1 MKGRL
6 VLARIFVLIL
16 FRPALSISAAN
27 RLSSSESLTI
37 SSNRT
42 LVSPGGAFEL
52 GFFKPS
58 ALPRWYLGIRYTKVS
73 EKSYAWVA
81 NRDNPLSTSIGALE
95 ISGNNLV
102 LLDQF
107 NKTVW
112 STNLTSGDA
121 PVTAEVLPNGNFVL
135 RHSDNDDP
143 SEFLWQSFDF
153 PTDTLLPEMKLGI
166 DHKKERNWF
175 LTEWRAPDDPASG
188 NFTFNL
194 ETQWGLPEFILRM
207 NGWPVARSG
216 PWDGIEFSGIPS
228 MQGSDYMVSN
238 FTDNAYSF
246 RMTNHSIYSILTTR
260 DWMLERVTW
269 TSTSSEWKRSVDFL
283 FTGICDAY
291 SSCGGPNTYC
301 DLNTLPHCNCLRGF
315 VPNND
320 TEWAERDE
328 RIGSSIFGCVRK
340 KQLNC
345 EGDLDFFELNNTKWP
360 DTKTAT
366 VDRGIIDVKKCK
378 ERCLS
383 DCNCTSFAFGKNGL
397 GCVTWTGDL
406 VDIRTYFEGGHALFV
421 KVSANDPD
429 FSSGKKRDQTGKVI
443 GWSIGGVSVMLI
455 LSVILFCFWK
465 RRQKQAKA
473 DAAAPIVGNQV
484 QLNEMVLPR
493 RNIFFSGEDE
503 IEDLELPLIEFEAV
517 VAATEHFSH
526 SNKVG
531 KGGFGVVYKGRLSD
545 GQEIAVKR
553 LSEMS
558 AQGTDEFMN
567 EVRLIA
573 RLQHVNLV
581 RLLGCSVYAG
591 EKILIYEYLENL
603 SLDSHI
609 FDKTRSCMLNW
620 QMRFDIIN
628 GIARGLLYLHQ
639 DSRFRIIHRDLK
651 ASNVLL
657 DKDMVP
663 KISDF
668 GMARIFGRDETEA
681 NTRKVVGT
689 YGYMS
694 PEYAMNGTFSMK
706 SDVFS
711 FGVLL
716 LEIISG
722 KRNKGFCHSDGNL
735 NLLGYVWKQWN
746 ENQRLEIL
754 DTAVDSSSPTF
765 RPREILRCLQ
775 IGLLC
780 VQEHVE
786 DRPMM
791 SSVVL
796 MLGSE
801 AVFIPQPKRPGYC
814 VASGSSL
821 DTRSEDE
828 ACTVNKFTMSII
840 DAR

>member
-1 MKGRL
+1 MKGVQNIYNDAYSVSSLL
-6 VLARIFVLIL
+6 VFFVLIL

-58 ALPRWYLGIRYTKVS
+58 ALPRWYLGIR
-73 EKSYAWVA
+73 
-81 NRDNPLSTSIGALE
+81 
-95 ISGNNLV
+95 
-102 LLDQF
+102 
-107 NKTVW
+107 
-112 STNLTSGDA
+112 
-121 PVTAEVLPNGNFVL
+121 
-135 RHSDNDDP
+135 
-143 SEFLWQSFDF
+143 
-153 PTDTLLPEMKLGI
+153 
-166 DHKKERNWF
+166 
-175 LTEWRAPDDPASG
+175 
-188 NFTFNL
+188 
-194 ETQWGLPEFILRM
+194 
-207 NGWPVARSG
+207 
-216 PWDGIEFSGIPS
+216 
-228 MQGSDYMVSN
+228 
-238 FTDNAYSF
+238 
-246 RMTNHSIYSILTTR
+246 
-260 DWMLERVTW
+260 
-269 TSTSSEWKRSVDFL
+269 
-283 FTGICDAY
+283 
-291 SSCGGPNTYC
+291 
-301 DLNTLPHCNCLRGF
+301 GF
-315 VPNND
+315 VPKND
-320 TEWAERDE
+320 TEWAERGE
-328 RIGSSIFGCVRK
+328 RIGRSIYGCVRRT
-340 KQLNC
+340 QLNC
-345 EGDLDFFELNNTKWP
+345 EEYHGFLQLNNTKWP

-383 DCNCTSFAFGKNGL
+383 DCNCTSFAFGKSGL

-421 KVSANDPD
+421 KVPAADDPD
-429 FSSGKKRDQTGKVI
+429 FSSGEKRDRTGKVI
-443 GWSIGGVSVMLI
+443 GWSIVGVIVVLI

-531 KGGFGVVYKGRLSD
+531 K
-545 GQEIAVKR
+545 
-553 LSEMS
+553 
-558 AQGTDEFMN
+558 
-567 EVRLIA
+567 
-573 RLQHVNLV
+573 
-581 RLLGCSVYAG
+581 
-591 EKILIYEYLENL
+591 
-603 SLDSHI
+603 
-609 FDKTRSCMLNW
+609 DKTRSCMLNW

-657 DKDMVP
+657 DKDMTP

-722 KRNKGFCHSDGNL
+722 KRNKGSCHSDSNL
-735 NLLGYVWKQWN
+735 NLLGYVWRQWN

-814 VASGSSL
+814 VASGSSH

-828 ACTVNKFTMSII
+828 AFTVNKFTMSII
-840 DAR
+840 DARSCLQDPDSVLGSLTHEIKEVGPDGQEVTKVVPAVTEEDQGIEILTEAIAACTETIDQHKGKLVVKETPRARTEHMAKLRMDDEEISGNEEEDTGMGEVDIEGAGIVE